1 VERPKTLYARSG
13 ELSIAYQDHG
23 GDGPDLL
30 LNGGVTANV
39 ETAWQYPEAVRL
51 FERLGRFA
59 RVIRFDRRD
68 QGLSDAIRDNLTL
81 EAHAED
87 ALAVMDAVG
96 SERPIV
102 VGGADG
108 ARSLAVLAATRPDRV
123 GGLIAFAPSA
133 ASIGAMLPQLQTAIE
148 ELRVDPRDGYR
159 GFAMLSQ
166 RYAADPVRADRLERG
181 IKSGVTPRQIKRFI
195 EMTLTSNVGAVLPL
209 VQAPTLVLRPAQGL
223 LSAETAREFAGLIP
237 GAEYREIPGEDLLFY
252 TFDPDVFADAV
263 EEFVTGSRPAAVTQ
277 RVLATV
283 LFTDLVDSTRR
294 ASEAGDSAWAGR
306 LERHLAEARGAVD
319 EHGGETIKTTG
330 DGVLAVFVGPAQ
342 AVRCAKRIVADANGR
357 ALEVRSGVHTGEVE
371 RSADDVA
378 GIAVHLAARIMGV
391 AEAGEVLVSRTVR
404 DLVIG
409 SGLSFAERGEHVFK
423 GIPDRWPVL
432 ALA

>member
-1 VERPKTLYARSG
+1 MERPRTRYALSG

-30 LNGGVTANV
+30 MNGGVTANV

-51 FERLGRFA
+51 FARLGRFA

-68 QGLSDAIRDNLTL
+68 QGLSDAIRDDLTL
-81 EAHAED
+81 EAHADD

-96 SERPIV
+96 IERPIL

-123 GGLIAFAPSA
+123 GGLIAFAPSV
-133 ASIGAMLPQLQTAIE
+133 ASIGTMLPP
-148 ELRVDPRDGYR
+148 LRAAVEKFASDARDGYQ
-159 GFAMLSQ
+159 GFALLSPG
-166 RYAADPVRADRLERG
+166 YAADPLQADRLERG

-195 EMTLTSNVGAVLPL
+195 EMTLASNVGAVLPL

-223 LSAETAREFAGLIP
+223 LSAEAAREFTDLIP

-252 TFDPDVFADAV
+252 TFDPDIFADAI

-283 LFTDLVDSTRR
+283 LFTDLVDATRR
-294 ASEAGDSAWAGR
+294 ASEAGDSAWVAT
-306 LERHLAEARGAVD
+306 LERHLAEARRAVE

-342 AVRCAKRIVADANGR
+342 AVRCAKRIVADAQG
-357 ALEVRSGVHTGEVE
+357 LSLDVRSGVHTGEVE
-371 RSADDVA
+371 RSSDDVA
-378 GIAVHLAARIMGV
+378 GIAVHLAARILGV

-409 SGLSFAERGEHVFK
+409 SGLSFTERGERVFK

>member
-1 VERPKTLYARSG
+1 MDRPRTRYARSG
-13 ELSIAYQDHG
+13 DLSIAYQDHG
-23 GDGPDLL
+23 GDGPVLL

-39 ETAWQYPEAVRL
+39 ESAWQYPEAIRL

-59 RVIRFDRRD
+59 RLIRFDRRD
-68 QGLSDAIRDNLTL
+68 QGLSDAIRDDLTV

-96 SERPIV
+96 AERPIL
-102 VGGADG
+102 VGGMDG
-108 ARSLAVLAATRPDRV
+108 ARSLAVLAATRPERV

-133 ASIGAMLPQLQTAIE
+133 TSLGTVLPHLGPLIE
-148 ELRVDPRDGYR
+148 ALRADLREGYR
-159 GFAMLSQ
+159 GFMTLSP

-181 IKSGVTPRQIKRFI
+181 IKSGLTPRQMGRFI
-195 EMTLTSNVGAVLPL
+195 EMTLVSDIGAVLPH
-209 VQAPTLVLRPAQGL
+209 VQAPTLVLRPAEGL
-223 LSAETAREFAGLIP
+223 LGAETVREFVGLVP
-237 GAEYREIPGEDLLFY
+237 GAEYREIPGEDLLFW

-263 EEFVTGSRPAAVTQ
+263 EEFVTGSQPAAVTH

-294 ASEAGDSAWAGR
+294 ASEAGDRAWAAR
-306 LERHLAEARGAVD
+306 LERHLGEARAAVSD
-319 EHGGETIKTTG
+319 HGGECIKTTG

-342 AVRCAKRIVADANGR
+342 AVRCAKRITAEASGLD
-357 ALEVRSGVHTGEVE
+357 LEVRSGLHIGEVE

-378 GIAVHLAARIMGV
+378 GVAVHLAARIMGV
-391 AEAGEVLVSRTVR
+391 AGAGEVLVSRTVR

-409 SGLSFAERGEHVFK
+409 SGLSFTERGEHAFK
-423 GIPDRWPVL
+423 GIPDRWAVL
-432 ALA
+432 AAT